1 MPKSSNVALVNAR
14 RSATRAILWAL
25 IVSGAGCAGLPQGK
39 LFSQIAS
46 APAFSL
52 QGRLA
57 VKYGEESLTG
67 ALDWKHAAERDV
79 LTLATPLGNDI
90 ARIVRT
96 PQEVELVTAR
106 QEVHRA
112 TSVEALTQ
120 QTLGWTLP
128 LSDLTAWVRGRAAP
142 GGEPLIARDAAQRA
156 TEIAQHGWR
165 VSYVYADAQTPQP
178 RRIVLQLP
186 EAASGRPTLELR
198 LVIDEWTERQQ

>member
-1 MPKSSNVALVNAR
+1 MSAR
-14 RSATRAILWAL
+14 RSATRAIL
-25 IVSGAGCAGLPQGK
+25 GAFVLACGGCSLLPRSTLPPDAQ
-39 LFSQIAS
+39 AAAPTS
-46 APAFSL
+46 AQAFFL

-67 ALDWKHAAERDV
+67 SLDWKHAPLRDE

-106 QEVHRA
+106 QEIHRA
-112 TSVEALTQ
+112 ATVEALTQ

-128 LSDLTAWVRGRAAP
+128 LSDLSAWVRGRAAA
-142 GGEPLIARDAAQRA
+142 GSEATVARDASQRA
-156 TEIAQHGWR
+156 TEIQQNGWQ
-165 VSYVYADAQTPQP
+165 VSYTYADAQSVQP

-186 EAASGRPTLELR
+186 ESASRRPTLELR
-198 LVIDEWTERQQ
+198 LVIDDWKEPGQ